1 MPLARGDPALL
12 PAGGPRGNPREQ
24 AAGPPRAPIHLGAK
38 RGRPAATT
46 PAAKPQLDDLRA
58 NLGAIHRAAPTGRR
72 TSARAFGNMVA
83 CATPARGAPLRENM
97 LSLPLPSRAALR
109 ARKTNRAAPRSGN
122 ARHPRAIARETA
134 TPPASH
140 LGVRSLGIP
149 IVAPPRAGTNLRS
162 FMFRSLCLP
171 TPPAVCISTAL
182 VDCHPDA
189 RSLGSKSCMLGIG
202 LSHHHCHCQATT

>member
-1 MPLARGDPALL
+1 MVGVVTPNSGVWRPTLSASFVVSNSRNRRRVPLARGDPALL

-46 PAAKPQLDDLRA
+46 PGAKPQLDDLRA

-83 CATPARGAPLRENM
+83 CATPAGGAPLRENM

-122 ARHPRAIARETA
+122 ARRPRAIALETA
-134 TPPASH
+134 TPTAGH

-149 IVAPPRAGTNLRS
+149 IVAPPRASTNL
-162 FMFRSLCLP
+162 C
-171 TPPAVCISTAL
+171 
-182 VDCHPDA
+182 
-189 RSLGSKSCMLGIG
+189 
-202 LSHHHCHCQATT
+202 

>member
-1 MPLARGDPALL
+1 MPLARGDPALS

-46 PAAKPQLDDLRA
+46 PGAKPQLDDLRA

-83 CATPARGAPLRENM
+83 CATPAGGAPLRENM

-122 ARHPRAIARETA
+122 ARRPRAIALETA

-149 IVAPPRAGTNLRS
+149 VVAPPRAGANLCPLMFSEYVMTNAPRGLHQHRAG
-162 FMFRSLCLP
+162 RLP
-171 TPPAVCISTAL
+171 P
-182 VDCHPDA
+182 
-189 RSLGSKSCMLGIG
+189 RRKEF
-202 LSHHHCHCQATT
+202 